1 VNFLEE
7 ILLINTDKSFYLVQI
22 SLEHKFVVCN
32 IKEMKN
38 TINLFTVAEYQSILV
53 LLSKKLRRITINKVS
68 LSKSN
73 IIK

>member
-38 TINLFTVAEYQSILV
+38 TINLFTVAEYQSIM
-53 LLSKKLRRITINKVS
+53 KD
-68 LSKSN
+68 
-73 IIK
+73 